1 MIDETITLGKIN
13 RLRIDRFVVPGL
25 FLMAED
31 ESDLLLPNQY
41 VRDDMQL
48 DDELEVFVYTDSED
62 RLVATTAKPLAMCDE
77 FGFFEVVDVAP
88 FGAFVD
94 WGLPKDLLVPKN
106 RQKTP
111 MKVGEKRFLRVIKD
125 DRSDRLIGVEKISQ
139 YLDKPPMMH
148 SNTPV
153 SLLVIAKTPLGFKVI
168 VDNLYE
174 GLIYHDEIFQ
184 TLNIGDITE
193 GFIKRVRKDGTIDI
207 SLQKIGKAS
216 RKLDDSD
223 KIMILLEEKRGILP
237 YNYKTDPETIKEIFG
252 LSRKAFKRS
261 LTSLIDAKKI
271 EVNEKGIFKI

>member
-13 RLRIDRFVVPGL
+13 TLRIDRFVVPGL

-41 VRDDMQL
+41 VTDEMKL

-62 RLVATTAKPLAMCDE
+62 RLVATTHKPVAMRDE
-77 FGFFEVVDVAP
+77 FGFFEVVDTTS

-94 WGLPKDLLVPKN
+94 WGLPKDLFVPKN
-106 RQKTP
+106 RQRTP
-111 MKVGEKRFLRVIKD
+111 MRVGDKRFLRVVKD
-125 DRSDRLIGVEKISQ
+125 DRSERLIGVEKISQ
-139 YLDKPPMMH
+139 YLDKPPMIN

-174 GLIYHDEIFQ
+174 GLLYHDEIFQ
-184 TLNIGDITE
+184 ELNIGDATE
-193 GFIKRVRKDGTIDI
+193 GFIKMVRKDGTIDV
-207 SLQKIGKAS
+207 SLQKIGTA
-216 RKLDDSD
+216 RKQGDSEKILTLLD
-223 KIMILLEEKRGILP
+223 EKRGILP
-237 YNYKTDPETIKEIFG
+237 YNYKTDPDTIKSVFG

-261 LTSLIDAKKI
+261 LTALIDAGKI
-271 EVNEKGIFKI
+271 EVNEKGIFKK

>member
-1 MIDETITLGKIN
+1 MINETITLGKLN
-13 RLRIDRFVVPGL
+13 TLRIDRFVTPGL

-41 VRDDMQL
+41 VTDAMQL

-62 RLVATTAKPLAMCDE
+62 RLVATTDKPLAMCDE
-77 FGFFEVVDVAP
+77 FGFFEVVDTAP

-125 DRSDRLIGVEKISQ
+125 DRSERLIGIEKISQ
-139 YLDKPPMMH
+139 YLEKPPPMH

-153 SLLVIAKTPLGFKVI
+153 SLLVIARTPLGFKVI
-168 VDNLYE
+168 VDNAYE
-174 GLIYHDEIFQ
+174 GLLFHDEIFQ
-184 TLNIGDITE
+184 ILNIGDITE

-207 SLQKIGKAS
+207 SLQKIGNTA
-216 RKLDDSD
+216 RKLDDSE
-223 KIMILLEEKRGILP
+223 KIMMLLEEKRGILP
-237 YNYKTDPETIKEIFG
+237 YNYKSDPETIKEIFG
-252 LSRKAFKRS
+252 LSRKAFKRC
-261 LTSLIDAKKI
+261 LTTLIDSGKI
-271 EVNEKGIFKI
+271 EVNEKGIFKK

>member
-25 FLMAED
+25 FLMAQD

-41 VRDDMQL
+41 VTDEMQL

-62 RLVATTAKPLAMCDE
+62 RLVATTDRPVAMRDE

-111 MKVGEKRFLRVIKD
+111 MKIGEKRFLRVIKD
-125 DRSDRLIGVEKISQ
+125 DRSERLIGVEKISQ
-139 YLDKPPMMH
+139 YLDKPPMIN

-168 VDNLYE
+168 VNNLYE
-174 GLIYHDEIFQ
+174 GLIYHDEIFK
-184 TLNIGDITE
+184 TLHVGDITD
-193 GFIKRVRKDGTIDI
+193 GFIKQVRKDGTIDV
-207 SLQKIGKAS
+207 SLQKIGKQS
-216 RKLDDSD
+216 RAADDTQ
-223 KIMILLEEKRGILP
+223 KIMNLLDEKRGILP

-252 LSRKAFKRS
+252 LSRKAFKRC

>member
-13 RLRIDRFVVPGL
+13 TLRIDRFVVPGL

-41 VRDDMQL
+41 VTKEMQL

-62 RLVATTAKPLAMCDE
+62 RLVATTHKPVAMRDT
-77 FGFFEVVDVAP
+77 FGFFEVVDTTS

-94 WGLPKDLLVPKN
+94 WGLPKDLFVPKN
-106 RQKTP
+106 RQRTP
-111 MKVGEKRFLRVIKD
+111 MRVGDKRFLRVIKD
-125 DRSDRLIGVEKISQ
+125 DRSERLIGVEKISQ
-139 YLDKPPMMH
+139 YLDKPPMIN

-168 VDNLYE
+168 VDNRYE
-174 GLIYHDEIFQ
+174 GLLYQNEIFQ
-184 TLNIGDITE
+184 ELHIGDVTE
-193 GFIKRVRKDGTIDI
+193 GFIKMVRKDGTIDV
-207 SLQKIGKAS
+207 SLQKIGSA
-216 RKLDDSD
+216 RKQGDSET
-223 KIMILLEEKRGILP
+223 ILTLLEKKRGILP
-237 YNYKTDPETIKEIFG
+237 YNYKTDPDTIKTVFG

-261 LTSLIDAKKI
+261 LTALIDAGKI

>member
-13 RLRIDRFVVPGL
+13 TLRIDRFVVPGL

-41 VRDDMQL
+41 VTKEMQL

-62 RLVATTAKPLAMCDE
+62 RLVATTHKPVAMRDE
-77 FGFFEVVDVAP
+77 FGFFEVVDTTS

-94 WGLPKDLLVPKN
+94 WGLPKDLFVPKN
-106 RQKTP
+106 RQRTP
-111 MKVGEKRFLRVIKD
+111 MRVGDKRFLRVIKD
-125 DRSDRLIGVEKISQ
+125 DRSERLIGVEKISQ
-139 YLDKPPMMH
+139 YLDKPPMIN

-174 GLIYHDEIFQ
+174 GLLYHDEIFE
-184 TLNIGDITE
+184 TITIGDIKE
-193 GFIKRVRKDGTIDI
+193 GYIKMVRKDGTIDV
-207 SLQKIGKAS
+207 SLQKIGTA
-216 RKLDDSD
+216 RKLDDTD
-223 KIMILLEEKRGILP
+223 KVLKLLEEKRGILP
-237 YNYKTDPETIKEIFG
+237 YNYKSDPETIKAIFG

-261 LTSLIDAKKI
+261 LTALINAGKI
-271 EVNEKGIFKI
+271 EVNERGIFKK

>member
-1 MIDETITLGKIN
+1 MIDETITLGVIN

-41 VRDDMQL
+41 VTDEMKL
-48 DDELEVFVYTDSED
+48 DDELDVFVYTDSED
-62 RLVATTAKPLAMCDE
+62 RLVATTQRPVAMRDE

-106 RQKTP
+106 RQKTA
-111 MKVGEKRFLRVIKD
+111 MKIGEKRFLRVIKD

-139 YLDKPPMMH
+139 YLDKPPMIN

-184 TLNIGDITE
+184 NIAVGDVTD
-193 GFIKRVRKDGTIDI
+193 GFIKHVRKDGTIDV
-207 SLQKIGKAS
+207 SLQKIGTNA
-216 RKLDDSD
+216 RKLDDSE
-223 KIMILLEEKRGILP
+223 KIMKLLIEKRGILP
-237 YNYKTDPETIKEIFG
+237 YNYKSDPETIKEIFG
-252 LSRKAFKRS
+252 LSKKAFKRS
-261 LTSLIDAKKI
+261 LTALVDAKKI

>member
-1 MIDETITLGKIN
+1 MIDESITLGTIN

-41 VRDDMQL
+41 VTDEMKL

-62 RLVATTAKPLAMCDE
+62 RLVATTDRPVAMRDE
-77 FGFFEVVDVAP
+77 FGFFEVVDTAT
-88 FGAFVD
+88 FGAFVN

-139 YLDKPPMMH
+139 YLDKPPMIN

-174 GLIYHDEIFQ
+174 GLLYHDEIFQ
-184 TLNIGDITE
+184 ELSIGDLTN
-193 GFIKRVRKDGTIDI
+193 GFIKMVRKDGTIDV
-207 SLQKIGKAS
+207 SLQKIGTA
-216 RKLDDSD
+216 RKGDDSD
-223 KIMILLEEKRGILP
+223 KVLRLLDEKRGILP
-237 YNYKTDPETIKEIFG
+237 YNYKSDPETIKEVFG
-252 LSRKAFKRS
+252 LSRKAFKRC
-261 LTSLIDAKKI
+261 LTALIDAGKI
-271 EVNEKGIFKI
+271 EVNEKGIFKK